1 MDDRADDP
9 ASEQQ
14 GGVVSSGSSSSAT
27 VSVDLR
33 PAHGIR
39 GKHRPAGAR
48 GHLRAPRRPHAA
60 RHHRAHG
67 APSLPDRPGRRCPCL
82 RELEPE
88 TLAKDNV
95 TPPYLVFE
103 WWVVEA
109 FVRASD
115 ELAESGRIPGIQK
128 VQACYHNSRP
138 VSAPAYLKTASVFGF
153 TGIFRRLA
161 RHTQILTNDGLLDEA
176 GYRLLE
182 VWEREQG
189 LEGFLRG
196 REGPGATLRD
206 NLRKAVRDGL
216 DTGHTS
222 HRPGHF
228 WSAIARHLDP
238 ARPGRRERAVLLELI
253 DTRAGQSEAVK
264 FITASL
270 RARGAPL
277 EFADEAAHLRSLR
290 SSAPDS
296 LRPVLIAI
304 DKYESLCRPLTDA
317 FDWMRFLASQEPSRG
332 MTAEDFLAR
341 APAARLCTRIAKAV
355 ESVSENE
362 LVAETWPERAQVL
375 TLLREA
381 GTPAKLVPT
390 VLAAPSRN
398 PGPQA
403 TGRQASVARRG
414 HPRTASGPSLLS
426 PGRQTGA
433 DFRLPARVPAADAVA
448 VPQGPGGVALMGRRS
463 KSLDPESCRLL
474 NLWSPDADFGA
485 PIGCVATTF
494 TFDAGHFEE
503 QCLARFISM
512 ETDPGESARAYLI
525 EREEKLSQVFAC
537 ILVDQRHAQNQRSL
551 RWHLLPIRLPGLAIQ
566 HAKLSLLLWER
577 HLRIVIGSA
586 NLTAAGYRTNRE
598 LVAALDF
605 APEHG
610 GPLALA
616 RGCIDYLRGPEPIL
630 AGQRQHR
637 RTARCT
643 GDVPHGRPAP
653 DRALVRFV
661 SQGG

>member
-1 MDDRADDP
+1 
-9 ASEQQ
+9 
-14 GGVVSSGSSSSAT
+14 
-27 VSVDLR
+27 LR
-33 PAHGIR
+33 PWTTERTIPQANSKEALSRVAAVLQPPFLSTFDPLTGSEGSIDPLGLAATYERLADRMLPGITVRMGRPRFLTALAVGAHVCAE
-39 GKHRPAGAR
+39 H
-48 GHLRAPRRPHAA
+48 
-60 RHHRAHG
+60 
-67 APSLPDRPGRRCPCL
+67 
-82 RELEPE
+82 EPE
-88 TLAKDNV
+88 TVAKDNV

-128 VQACYHNSRP
+128 VQACYRNSRP

-196 REGPGATLRD
+196 REGPGATLRE

-216 DTGHTS
+216 DSGHTS

-228 WSAIARHLDP
+228 WSAIAQHLDP

-296 LRPVLIAI
+296 LRSVLIAI

-332 MTAEDFLAR
+332 MTAEDFVAR

-362 LVAETWPERAQVL
+362 LVAETWPERGQVL

-381 GTPAKLVPT
+381 GMPAKLVPT
-390 VLAAPSRN
+390 VLAHHRETQTRKPPDGKRLWLEED
-398 PGPQA
+398 
-403 TGRQASVARRG
+403 TRGRLLIRASYRLDDE
-414 HPRTASGPSLLS
+414 PEPASDYLHEY
-426 PGRQTGA
+426 
-433 DFRLPARVPAADAVA
+433 RLPTLSRFLKDL
-448 VPQGPGGVALMGRRS
+448 GALR
-463 KSLDPESCRLL
+463 
-474 NLWSPDADFGA
+474 
-485 PIGCVATTF
+485 
-494 TFDAGHFEE
+494 
-503 QCLARFISM
+503 
-512 ETDPGESARAYLI
+512 
-525 EREEKLSQVFAC
+525 
-537 ILVDQRHAQNQRSL
+537 
-551 RWHLLPIRLPGLAIQ
+551 
-566 HAKLSLLLWER
+566 
-577 HLRIVIGSA
+577 
-586 NLTAAGYRTNRE
+586 
-598 LVAALDF
+598 
-605 APEHG
+605 
-610 GPLALA
+610 
-616 RGCIDYLRGPEPIL
+616 
-630 AGQRQHR
+630 
-637 RTARCT
+637 
-643 GDVPHGRPAP
+643 
-653 DRALVRFV
+653 
-661 SQGG
+661 